1 LKQAKIIAKKANDI
15 NYSKIIALKT
25 INNNEVLDTYLM
37 LFERKIELI
46 WDNEILKAVY

>member
-1 LKQAKIIAKKANDI
+1 M
-15 NYSKIIALKT
+15 IALKT

-37 LFERKIELI
+37 LFDRKIELI